1 VAWAT
6 SNIKHTL
13 FFSLVQLLFLT
24 PKRSS
29 AFLAILGWRFAAV
42 FGVRAG
48 YGAVVFHGEDGA
60 AHHVAVILACD
71 HASTNEDEC
80 FRPALSLTHV
90 SAGEC
95 AGGQG

>member
-1 VAWAT
+1 
-6 SNIKHTL
+6 
-13 FFSLVQLLFLT
+13 
-24 PKRSS
+24 
-29 AFLAILGWRFAAV
+29 LAILGWRFAAE

-48 YGAVVFHGEDGA
+48 CSAAVYHGEDGI
-60 AHHVAVILACD
+60 AHHIVVTLACD

-95 AGGQG
+95 AGEQGKAETAE